1 MPKLCYMERK
11 KVPENFIQPFLSS
24 YLVLQMRIT
33 FHEDIFSWTVLRL
46 VTFYVY
52 SSDIWETYI
61 HSCTKAPPI
70 SVFAWLTGLCPLY
83 FVTQYVGAYNTQYIP
98 APAMV
103 FALETYWPGDD
114 ISHASA
120 SYRVNFKRK
129 EKKKTSVNI
138 FFSFWSSPLPVY

>member
-1 MPKLCYMERK
+1 MLHGEK

-24 YLVLQMRIT
+24 YLELQMRIT

-70 SVFAWLTGLCPLY
+70 SVFA
-83 FVTQYVGAYNTQYIP
+83 
-98 APAMV
+98 
-103 FALETYWPGDD
+103 
-114 ISHASA
+114 
-120 SYRVNFKRK
+120 
-129 EKKKTSVNI
+129 
-138 FFSFWSSPLPVY
+138 